1 MKKHQIKLLFFSLIF
16 MNTVLGAD
24 AVEPESDLLLDD
36 LLNEL
41 KEVTAIATHTK
52 LNVDYVPGMVTV
64 LHGDDLLKKGIFT
77 LSEAL
82 KTVPGVEILISNEG
96 QTKYIM
102 RGIGESFSSG
112 KVKFLINGRS
122 MNAAMS
128 AASSAGTLPL
138 ELVERIEIIRGS
150 GSSIYGEYAFAG
162 VVNIILRKDRVAYYS
177 GSHHNTHSIGGSWG
191 NYDSDDR
198 LKFAFNL
205 SAFNR
210 EGKQVKV
217 ESDYFANPALIAA
230 LGSNISTTP
239 GYSNEAERSFT
250 SALRVNYKD
259 MLWVSHIQHQEIGDS
274 FGFQNA
280 LPPEVEPI
288 RKVITASSDID
299 KTFEIN
305 DTLSGLVSVGGRAY
319 ALRGKLHYFLPKGY
333 INING
338 AFPDGVLATPNY
350 TEYEVHSNAELYYS
364 GINKHDIL
372 FGLHGSY
379 IKQGNTWAARNWN
392 IDANN
397 NLVPVTL
404 QDFRGDMNWLS
415 ENNTRKVAS
424 FYAQDQWQVIDALTV
439 TSGVRYDK
447 YFGIDDSINPRLAAV
462 YNVRDRHIFKA
473 QYSQSFRPPTFF
485 ELYIKNNAVVNG
497 NENIHPEKVHSSE
510 FGYVYNNSITKT
522 IFRLTIFDSHLHDLI
537 IAGDNSTNQ
546 YVNQEEIISRGVE
559 LEISQKIS
567 NLFSFDANAT
577 YIDVKNEATNIK
589 LKNIARILGN
599 ANITYHP
606 KENINIMLSDQYI
619 GSHDREVGDTRSRLG
634 AYHVFNTSISLKD
647 IIVKKM
653 TLNFGV
659 KNILDTAVLDPSPL
673 ISPGLPSYEGDY
685 PRPGRELWLNI
696 IYKY

>member
-1 MKKHQIKLLFFSLIF
+1 
-16 MNTVLGAD
+16 MNAVSGAD
-24 AVEPESDLLLDD
+24 AAESESDFLLDD

-41 KEVTAIATHTK
+41 EQVTAIATHTK

-64 LHGDDLLKKGIFT
+64 LHGDDLLQKGIFT
-77 LSEAL
+77 LNEAL
-82 KTVPGVEILISNEG
+82 QTVPGVEVLISNEG
-96 QTKYIM
+96 QTKYVM

-112 KVKFLINGRS
+112 KVKFLINGRA
-122 MNAAMS
+122 MNAVMS
-128 AASSAGTLPL
+128 AASTAGTLPL

-162 VVNIILRKDRVAYYS
+162 VVNVILRKDRVAYYS

-191 NYDSDDR
+191 NYDSDDEI
-198 LKFAFNL
+198 KFAFNL
-205 SAFNR
+205 SALNK

-217 ESDYFANPALIAA
+217 DSDYFANPALIAA
-230 LGSNISTTP
+230 LGSNISNTP
-239 GYSNEAERSFT
+239 GYSNEAERVFT
-250 SALRVNYKD
+250 SALQVNYKD
-259 MLWVSHIQHQEIGDS
+259 FLWVSHIQHQEIGDS

-288 RKVITASSDID
+288 RKVVTVSSDID
-299 KTFEIN
+299 KTFKIN
-305 DTLSGLVSVGGRAY
+305 DKLRGLATVGGRAY
-319 ALRGKLHYFLPKGY
+319 GIRGKLHYFLPAGY
-333 INING
+333 INTNG
-338 AFPDGVLATPNY
+338 IFPDGVLATPNY
-350 TEYEVHSNAELYYS
+350 TEYEVRSNVELYYS
-364 GINKHDIL
+364 GINNHDFL

-379 IKQGNTWAARNWN
+379 IKQGNTWATRNW
-392 IDANN
+392 IVDVNN

-404 QDFRGDMNWLS
+404 QDFRGDQNWLT
-415 ENNTRKVAS
+415 ENNSRKVTS
-424 FYAQDQWQVIDALTV
+424 VYAQDQWQMFDSLTV

-497 NENIHPEKVHSSE
+497 NENISPEKVHSTE
-510 FGYVYNNSITKT
+510 FGYVYNNSSTKS
-522 IFRLTIFDSHLHDLI
+522 ILRLTIFDSHLHDLI
-537 IAGDNSTNQ
+537 AAGDNLTNQ
-546 YVNQEEIISRGVE
+546 YVNQEEVISRGVE

-577 YIDVKNEATNIK
+577 YINVKDENTDIK
-589 LKNIARILGN
+589 LKNIATILGN
-599 ANITYHP
+599 ASITYHP
-606 KENINIMLSDQYI
+606 KQNINIILNDQYI
-619 GSHDREVGDTRSRLG
+619 GSHERELGDTRSSLG

-647 IIVKKM
+647 IIAKK
-653 TLNFGV
+653 TILNLGV
-659 KNILDTAVLDPSPL
+659 KNVLDTTVLDPSPL